1 MIHRGLGI
9 RERTILSDRR
19 EAEGLAEGLPPLLA
33 KARQLAATLSLGIH
47 GRRRS
52 GPGEDFWQYRPAVAG
67 DRLGEIDWRKSA
79 RSDEHFLRQKEWQ
92 TSQSVTF
99 WIDLSQSMQYLGRS
113 ADERKSDRAR
123 LLGLALCV
131 LLSRAGERIGL
142 LDDPAPPRTGDAQLT
157 RMGLMLLEP
166 GADDYGIPTERE
178 LQQGGVA
185 VFLSDFLGDWDRL
198 ERALEKVASQRVS
211 GCLMQILDP
220 TEVEFPFDGRRIFE
234 SMGGTLEFE
243 TLRAAALQKDYS
255 RRLAERQSLLGKLA
269 KRLGLHVSF
278 HSTGESPLPALL
290 WLYMALETGT

>member
-9 RERTILSDRR
+9 RERTILSDRH
-19 EAEGLAEGLPPLLA
+19 EAEALAEGLPPLLA
-33 KARQLAATLSLGIH
+33 KATQLAAMLSLGVH

-92 TSQSVTF
+92 TSQSITL

-113 ADERKSDRAR
+113 ADDRKSDRAR
-123 LLGLALCV
+123 LLGLALSI
-131 LLSRAGERIGL
+131 LLARAGERIGL
-142 LDDPAPPRTGDAQLT
+142 LDDPAPPRTGEAQLT

-166 GADDYGIPTERE
+166 GDDEYGIPTERE
-178 LQQGGVA
+178 LQEGGVA
-185 VFLSDFLGDWDRL
+185 VFLSDFLGDWNRL
-198 ERALEKVASQRVS
+198 EKALEKIASQRIS

-234 SMGGTLEFE
+234 SMGGTLSFE
-243 TLRAAALQKDYS
+243 TLRASSLRTDYG
-255 RRLAERQSLLGKLA
+255 RRLAERKSRLRGLA
-269 KRLGLHVSF
+269 RRLGLHVSF
-278 HSTGESPLPALL
+278 HDTGESPLPALL

>member
-19 EAEGLAEGLPPLLA
+19 EAEALAEGLPPLLA
-33 KARQLAATLSLGIH
+33 KATQLAAMLSLGVH

-92 TSQSVTF
+92 TSQSITL

-113 ADERKSDRAR
+113 ADDRKSDRAR
-123 LLGLALCV
+123 LLGLALGI
-131 LLSRAGERIGL
+131 LLARAGERIGL

-157 RMGLMLLEP
+157 RIGLMLLEP
-166 GADDYGIPTERE
+166 GDDDYGIPTERE
-178 LQQGGVA
+178 LQEGGVA
-185 VFLSDFLGDWDRL
+185 VFLSDFLGDWNRL
-198 ERALEKVASQRVS
+198 EKALEKIASQRIS

-234 SMGGTLEFE
+234 SMGGTLSFE
-243 TLRAAALQKDYS
+243 TLRASSLRQDYN
-255 RRLAERQSLLGKLA
+255 RRLVERQSLLRALA
-269 KRLGLHVSF
+269 RRLGLHVSF
-278 HSTGESPLPALL
+278 HNTGESPLPALL
-290 WLYMALETGT
+290 WLYMALEAGT